1 MPSISRSSFSTR
13 ILSFCDPTPRL
24 ERAHHSLSSHR
35 QERRRSRSI
44 YNAYQE
50 NKRRETISTDA
61 SHSSSHPYS
70 TVSSNPFSTTSSRR
84 KSRVTTPGLTS
95 ATTEEDQDEEE
106 DAWTDP
112 PTARNSYG
120 YSVDSLCVLWRKEV
134 DEWKPFWRAEVKTI
148 APAWKPW
155 EAVYGNSWSDDRRNS
170 GWAGPKKQVGFAD
183 DPWMLPPL
191 DESASLGVSAS

>member
-1 MPSISRSSFSTR
+1 MPSISRSSLSAR
-13 ILSFCDPTPRL
+13 ILSFCDPAPRL

-70 TVSSNPFSTTSSRR
+70 TVSNPFSTTSSRR

-191 DESASLGVSAS
+191 DESASLGVSAA